1 MVALEESVSQSGC
14 SVGGD
19 SVPLPGPHPC
29 KRKMI
34 AVPECHL
41 AATWPMTLVQAQ
53 EDGTR
58 TRGGG
63 GEDGQPS
70 VSLRST
76 PVGTAPC
83 LDGRLAPA
91 PGCHLPCEGLGSG
104 FTGQACD
111 NIWLS
116 GS

>member
-1 MVALEESVSQSGC
+1 MTGGESGQVVALEESVSQSGC

-58 TRGGG
+58 TRGGERRWPALSESPQHPG
-63 GEDGQPS
+63 GDS
-70 VSLRST
+70 SL
-76 PVGTAPC
+76 P
-83 LDGRLAPA
+83 
-91 PGCHLPCEGLGSG
+91 
-104 FTGQACD
+104 
-111 NIWLS
+111 
-116 GS
+116 